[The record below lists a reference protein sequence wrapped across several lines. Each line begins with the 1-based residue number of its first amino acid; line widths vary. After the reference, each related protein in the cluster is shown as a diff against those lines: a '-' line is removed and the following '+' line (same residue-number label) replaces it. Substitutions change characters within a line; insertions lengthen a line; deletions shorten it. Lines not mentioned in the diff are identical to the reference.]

1 MRLRLAP
8 VEYKECVT
16 AHCSTNYEGSHCP
29 TCRQPFDPRRVRKGL
44 HDRLIL
50 VDVDPSVYEQTHR
63 CRCSECKNLFDL
75 SELDVVAGAKCGACG
90 EPLFSKDQM
99 QEIWKG
105 AETLLQ
111 RARKLDRA
119 RRQMRSCPHCA
130 RPVSLISWCPLH
142 DPTSE
147 LGGTGG
153 LPQNPIV
160 VWVRTFHTAESLQE
174 LQSHE
179 WLQTYGADEEWVLDE
194 TETATVREEINH
206 HAQAQDE

>member
-16 AHCSTNYEGSHCP
+16 AHCSTKYEGSHCP
-29 TCRQPFDPRRVRKGL
+29 TCQQPFDPRRIRKAL

-75 SELDVVAGAKCGACG
+75 SEPDVVAGAKCSACG
-90 EPLFSKDQM
+90 EPLFSKVQI
-99 QEIWKG
+99 QEMWKE

-111 RARKLDRA
+111 RARRLDRA
-119 RRQMRSCPHCA
+119 RRQIRACPHCA
-130 RPVSLISWCPLH
+130 HPVPLMSWCPLH
-142 DPTSE
+142 NPTSQ
-147 LGGTGG
+147 LGATGG

-160 VWVRTFHTAESLQE
+160 VWVRTFQTAESLEE
-174 LQSHE
+174 LQGRE
-179 WLQTYGADEEWVLDE
+179 WLQKYEADEEWMLDE
-194 TETATVREEINH
+194 TETATAIEEINH
-206 HAQAQDE
+206 HAQE